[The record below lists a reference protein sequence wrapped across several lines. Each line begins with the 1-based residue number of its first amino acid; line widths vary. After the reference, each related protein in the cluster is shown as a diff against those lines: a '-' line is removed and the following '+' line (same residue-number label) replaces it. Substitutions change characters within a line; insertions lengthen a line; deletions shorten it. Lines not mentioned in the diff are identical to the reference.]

1 MLSTLYFAIA
11 SALSSADTSST
22 FCTKMFA
29 GQFLDAAN
37 LAAHRADTERPAG
50 APDVEALQAYA
61 DVQLVLGRHE
71 DAEETYRRVQK
82 ALTGERVAIRAA
94 LSRNA
99 AWQALFRNRF
109 GTALMCFKRIAD
121 DDEASPTQRLES
133 LVGATLLLFHLG
145 RLDGARTRLDMMSEL
160 AVAAPDKRWRR
171 LVDALRRDLLAQ
183 YHLRACEPI
192 ADHIYWHSGH
202 PVVLE
207 PAANEVGGG
216 MSMLSDEQT
225 PMIAVLAQRA
235 DYLQQLQSLA
245 RGSEAVLER
254 IEVYLRWSVGAGLHD
269 YHRALRLEVALAA
282 LAGNATRIAETMLR
296 MFNDTSMPGNQH
308 ARWYLEYLY
317 CQSKVRQQ
325 QGRLQDYSQLYGRYA
340 LLSIKHV
347 REDGSLLSSASAERA
362 EPVADDISARLPGKY
377 RRAYRYLTEC
387 LDRPDLSVRE
397 VATHIGVTE
406 RALQLAF
413 KTHLGITPSELIRR
427 QRMEHIRDELMA
439 DDTLAPSVLQIANRW
454 GVQHRSTL
462 LNGYR
467 KMFNETP
474 SETLAR

>member
-1 MLSTLYFAIA
+1 MPSTLYFAIA
-11 SALSSADTSST
+11 SALSSADTSSA

-37 LAAHRADTERPAG
+37 IAANRADAERPSG
-50 APDVEALQAYA
+50 APDFEALQAYA

-82 ALTGERVAIRAA
+82 ALNGERIAIRAV

-121 DDEASPTQRLES
+121 DDEASPAQRLES
-133 LVGATLLLFHLG
+133 HVGATLVLFHLG
-145 RLDGARTRLDMMSEL
+145 RLDGARARLDMMSEL
-160 AVAAPDKRWRR
+160 AVAATDKRWRR

-192 ADHIYWHSGH
+192 ADHIYWHS
-202 PVVLE
+202 VILE
-207 PAANEVGGG
+207 PAVNDVGG
-216 MSMLSDEQT
+216 MPALSDEQT

-235 DYLQQLQSLA
+235 DYLQQLQALS

-254 IEVYLRWSVGAGLHD
+254 IDVYLRWSVGAGLHD

-282 LAGNATRIAETMLR
+282 LAGKATRIAETMLR
-296 MFNDTSMPGNQH
+296 MFNDASMPGNQH

-347 REDGSLLSSASAERA
+347 REDGSLLSSVSAERA
-362 EPVADDISARLPGKY
+362 QPVADDISARLPGKY
-377 RRAYRYLTEC
+377 RRAYRYLIEC

-413 KTHLGITPSELIRR
+413 KAHLGITPSELIRR
-427 QRMEHIRDELMA
+427 RRMEHIRDELMA
-439 DDTLAPSVLQIANRW
+439 DDTHAPSVLQVANRW

-467 KMFNETP
+467 KMFKETP

>member
-11 SALSSADTSST
+11 SALSSADTSSA

-37 LAAHRADTERPAG
+37 IAANRADAERPSG
-50 APDVEALQAYA
+50 APDVDALQAYA
-61 DVQLVLGRHE
+61 DVQLVLGRYE

-82 ALTGERVAIRAA
+82 ALNGERIAIRAA

-99 AWQALFRNRF
+99 AWQALFQNRF

-121 DDEASPTQRLES
+121 DGDASPMQRLES
-133 LVGATLLLFHLG
+133 LVGATLVLFHLG
-145 RLDGARTRLDMMSEL
+145 RLDGARTRLDTMSQL
-160 AVAAPDKRWRR
+160 AANAPDKRWRR
-171 LVDALRRDLLAQ
+171 LVDALRRELLAQ
-183 YHLRACEPI
+183 YHLRASEPV
-192 ADHIYWHSGH
+192 ADHIYWH
-202 PVVLE
+202 PVTLE
-207 PAANEVGGG
+207 PAANDVGGG
-216 MSMLSDEQT
+216 MPALSDEHT
-225 PMIAVLAQRA
+225 PTIAVLAQRA

-254 IEVYLRWSVGAGLHD
+254 IEVYLRWSVAAGLHD

-282 LAGNATRIAETMLR
+282 LAGKATRIAETMLR
-296 MFNDTSMPGNQH
+296 MFNDAPMPGNQH

-317 CQSKVRQQ
+317 CQSKLRQQ

-347 REDGSLLSSASAERA
+347 REDGSLLSSTSAERA
-362 EPVADDISARLPGKY
+362 QPAADDISARLPGKY
-377 RRAYRYLTEC
+377 RRAYRYLIEC

-413 KTHLGITPSELIRR
+413 KAHLGITPSELIRR
-427 QRMEHIRDELMA
+427 RRMEHIRDELMA
-439 DDTLAPSVLQIANRW
+439 DDTHAPSVLQVANRW

-462 LNGYR
+462 LNSYR
-467 KMFNETP
+467 KMFKETP